1 MTWADRYIPQKL
13 REDAEQRRRAGVI
26 IYATTFGC
34 LSSLMIFVSMFVLE
48 GDGGAW
54 LGLVWMLPIALTY
67 PIMCMSGSNNVA
79 GHYFLSAILVGAVLA
94 CWLHG
99 PHFVV
104 AYLGMPMAAA
114 HVLGARSALLWS
126 VVAAAFALL
135 TQSFFPLS
143 LPSITSFNY
152 AVVAMILVVG
162 LAAIVVEYMRNQA
175 VVQAAAAVEEL
186 EKERSRMR
194 TVVESLTPGL
204 IDLEEG
210 RITYI
215 APGVRELSGH
225 EPEEVIGQD
234 ILNFVHPDDISR
246 SLTWLET
253 AMPGDHVELRLRHKD
268 GHWVWL
274 RVHLIPI
281 DGDDQ
286 DHRLRL
292 AGYDV
297 SAERDSR
304 AQQMRAQRLQGV
316 GVLAAGVAHDFNN
329 LLTVITGFAELMPAS
344 EAQENILKASDE
356 AAQLVQKLM
365 AFGKSSPV
373 EGGGADIDKILNA
386 SEPVLRSLLTSVG
399 KLHVNSKVAD
409 LRVPISASQI
419 NQILLNLVT
428 NAKEALGADGNVW
441 IDLEVL
447 NLDLPRGELAAG
459 AYAQLTIVDDGGG
472 MEAYT
477 REHAFDP
484 FYTTKADRSGTGLGL
499 ASVYGLVRHA
509 GGEVEV
515 SSEPGKGTA
524 VTLIL
529 PLQETEG
536 AIAASADDLNFTIGQ
551 GRILIVED
559 DELIADLIARSLVHA
574 GYSVTIKHD
583 VESAWRQLRA
593 DVPDLLI
600 TDIMM
605 PDGRGTDL
613 AKRWYED
620 EQSEVLPMLFISGYS
635 DQEIGDWKDATG
647 PVKFLAKPFRTKEL
661 LERVGQLINQPSS
674 DLTHSRLSNR
684 S

>member
-1 MTWADRYIPQKL
+1 MTWADRYIPPKL
-13 REDAEQRRRAGVI
+13 REDTAQWRRAVVTV
-26 IYATTFGC
+26 YATMLGC
-34 LSSLMIFVSMFVLE
+34 VASLLFFLSVAVA
-48 GDGGAW
+48 DGYAGAW
-54 LGLVWMLPIALTY
+54 LGLVWVLPIALTY
-67 PIMCMSGSNNVA
+67 PIMRVTGSVDLA
-79 GHYFLSAILVGAVLA
+79 GQYFLFTVLVGVALA
-94 CWLHG
+94 SFLHG
-99 PHFVV
+99 GHFVV
-104 AYLGMPMAAA
+104 GYLGLPMAAA
-114 HVLGARSALLWS
+114 HLLGYRGALVWTLIAAVSVLLAPLFLDVSQLL
-126 VVAAAFALL
+126 A
-135 TQSFFPLS
+135 P
-143 LPSITSFNY
+143 SFNH
-152 AVVAMILVVG
+152 AVVAMIIVVG
-162 LAAIVVEYMRNQA
+162 LVATIVEHMRHKAVAEAAKA
-175 VVQAAAAVEEL
+175 VDEL
-186 EKERSRMR
+186 DKERARMR

-204 IDLEEG
+204 IDLEDG
-210 RITYI
+210 LITYV
-215 APGVRELSGH
+215 APGVRKLSGH

-234 ILNFVHPDDISR
+234 ILNFVHPDDIKR
-246 SLTWLET
+246 SLSWLAT
-253 AMPGDHVELRLRHKD
+253 AAPGDHVEMRLRHKD
-268 GHWVWL
+268 GHWVWMKA
-274 RVHLIPI
+274 HLIPI
-281 DGDDQ
+281 DGEDNG
-286 DHRLRL
+286 HRLRI

-297 SAERDSR
+297 SAERNAR
-304 AQQMRAQRLQGV
+304 EQQMRAQRLQGV

-329 LLTVITGFAELMPAS
+329 LLTVITGFAELMPES
-344 EAQENILKASDE
+344 EAQENILNASDE

-373 EGGGADIDKILNA
+373 EGGGANLDQILLA

-399 KLHVNSKVAD
+399 KLHVNSQVAE

-428 NAKEALGADGNVW
+428 NAKEALTAEGNVW

-459 AYAQLTIVDDGGG
+459 AYAQLSVADDGAG

-484 FYTTKADRSGTGLGL
+484 FYTTKADRSGSGLGL
-499 ASVYGLVRHA
+499 ASVYGLVRQA
-509 GGEVEV
+509 GGEVDV
-515 SSEPGKGTA
+515 KSEPGKGTT
-524 VTLIL
+524 VTLVL
-529 PLQETEG
+529 PLQQADD
-536 AIAASADDLNFTIGQ
+536 AIAASATELHYSVGQ

-620 EQSEVLPMLFISGYS
+620 EQSEALPMLFISGYS

-674 DLTHSRLSNR
+674 NVTLSHLGG
-684 S
+684 SS

>member
-1 MTWADRYIPQKL
+1 MNWADRYIPSKL
-13 REDAEQRRRAGVI
+13 LEDAEQRRRAAVI
-26 IYATTFGC
+26 IYATTLGC
-34 LSSLMIFVSMFVLE
+34 LSSLMIFLSLAAA
-48 GDGGAW
+48 DGYDDAW
-54 LGLVWMLPIALTY
+54 LGLVWVLPIALTY
-67 PIMCMSGSNNVA
+67 PIMCISGSSNVA
-79 GHYFLSAILVGAVLA
+79 GHYFMTTIMVGVVLG
-94 CWLHG
+94 CSLHG

-104 AYLGMPMAAA
+104 AYLGMPLAAA
-114 HVLGARSALLWS
+114 HILSARSALIWS
-126 VVAAAFALL
+126 VMAAVLALF
-135 TQSFFPLS
+135 TQSFMPLTTA
-143 LPSITSFNY
+143 SIESFNY
-152 AVVAMILVVG
+152 TVIAMILVVG
-162 LAAIVVEYMRNQA
+162 LAAIVVEHMRNEA
-175 VVQAAAAVEEL
+175 VIQAANAVEHL
-186 EKERSRMR
+186 DNERTRMR

-210 RITYI
+210 RITYV

-253 AMPGDHVELRLRHKD
+253 AMPGDHFELRLRHKD

-274 RVHLIPI
+274 KAHLIPI
-281 DGDDQ
+281 DGGEEG
-286 DHRLRL
+286 HRLRL

-304 AQQMRAQRLQGV
+304 EQQMRAQRLQGV

-373 EGGGADIDKILNA
+373 EGGGANIDKILNA

-428 NAKEALGADGNVW
+428 NAKEAMGADGNVW

-447 NLDLPRGELAAG
+447 NLDVPRGDLAAG
-459 AYAQLTIVDDGGG
+459 AYAQLTVADDGNG

-509 GGEVEV
+509 GGEIEV

-524 VTLIL
+524 VTLVL
-529 PLQETEG
+529 PLQQAEDTV
-536 AIAASADDLNFTIGQ
+536 AASANELNFTVGQ

-620 EQSEVLPMLFISGYS
+620 KQSEVLPMLFISGYS

-661 LERVGQLINQPSS
+661 LERVGQLINQPGPN
-674 DLTHSRLSNR
+674 LTHSRLSNH